1 MPDVHGTA
9 MFTDIQLNW
18 QRFDV
23 IYLLSIDPFIFAS
36 LTTIYNTKV
45 VNIINEERASGVGWR
60 VITEVLAS
68 LRLLFLCFNSINRPY
83 ACVQHAALMTSK
95 LTELSSLVL
104 I

>member
-9 MFTDIQLNW
+9 MFTDIQLDW

-45 VNIINEERASGVGWR
+45 GNIERASGVGWR

-68 LRLLFLCFNSINRPY
+68 LRL
-83 ACVQHAALMTSK
+83 
-95 LTELSSLVL
+95 
-104 I
+104 